1 MLETCRELQINK
13 HIEKNLCFKLDNY
26 QESLHDARSTKHL
39 IKHTLCRFYKS
50 RQASSEFSHNVS
62 SFVPSGAFIMQ
73 HFLKDL
79 TMPTT
84 SSTSTHTSPFRV
96 LSVRKFLRRN
106 SGHRSNNKHWRI
118 SLHRWILVTLKLPH
132 IFSLQIP
139 SYAVHVTT
147 YNESFKNGNVQILGI
162 SYVAFFVF
170 PVQWLVLRTWR
181 FSLHCSHRAI

>member
-1 MLETCRELQINK
+1 MIKFVSPDDEHDMIEFVSPDDEHEMIKYVSPDDEHDMLPFVSPDDEHYMLETCRELQINK

-62 SFVPSGAFIMQ
+62 SFVPSVAFIMQ
-73 HFLKDL
+73 HFLNDL

-106 SGHRSNNKHWRI
+106 SGHRSNNKH
-118 SLHRWILVTLKLPH
+118 
-132 IFSLQIP
+132 
-139 SYAVHVTT
+139 
-147 YNESFKNGNVQILGI
+147 
-162 SYVAFFVF
+162 
-170 PVQWLVLRTWR
+170 
-181 FSLHCSHRAI
+181 